1 MKVGV
6 IGAGGVGSLVV
17 EYLGRLGVGS
27 FVIADP
33 QRVELTNVP
42 RITGATRWD
51 ARAILTRRGVPAWL
65 RALGERWATPKVAV
79 MRRLIRRA
87 NPDARV
93 EAIMGDFVDNDVA
106 RRFVDCD
113 YLFLAADTMQA
124 RLVFNA
130 IVHAYL
136 IPGVQMGAKVVVDAK
151 SGDVGDVFS
160 VSRPVTPSGGCLLCN
175 SLISP
180 SGLQREAENAAE
192 RRSQRYVDDEGVA
205 APSVITLNAQ
215 SASHAVNDFLFA
227 VTGLRYE
234 GASVGYLRSDARRR
248 RTVVEEPRRDLDC
261 PQCGVIPG
269 QGAFA
274 RGDAAPLYTR
284 SR

>member
-51 ARAILTRRGVPAWL
+51 ARAVLTRPGMPPWL
-65 RALGERWATPKVAV
+65 RAVGERWAIPKVAV

-93 EAIMGDFVDNDVA
+93 EAIVGDFVDDEVA
-106 RRFVDCD
+106 RHFVDCD

-136 IPGVQMGAKVVVDAK
+136 IPGVQMGAKVVVDPK
-151 SGDVGDVFS
+151 SGDVGDVFC

-180 SGLQREAENAAE
+180 TGLQREAESAPE

-215 SASHAVNDFLFA
+215 AAAHAVNDFLFA
-227 VTGLRYE
+227 VTGLRHDR
-234 GASVGYLRSDARRR
+234 ASVGYLRSDARRR
-248 RTVVEEPRRDLDC
+248 RIVVEEPRRDLDC
-261 PQCGVIPG
+261 PQCGALPG
-269 QGAFA
+269 HGAFA

-284 SR
+284 ST